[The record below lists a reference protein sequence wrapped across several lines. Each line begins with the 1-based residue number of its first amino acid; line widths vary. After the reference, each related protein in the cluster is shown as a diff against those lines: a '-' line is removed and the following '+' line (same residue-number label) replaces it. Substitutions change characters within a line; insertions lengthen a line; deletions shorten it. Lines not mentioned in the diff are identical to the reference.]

1 MSIINNYCVSETK
14 HHLNYGT
21 YLCIDELL
29 SLQKL
34 RSTNQEHD
42 ELLFIIVHQV
52 YELWFKQIIHE
63 CVRLRYYLYN
73 KVDHQILLTLKRVRN
88 ILKVMVLQTDIL
100 ETMGPISFASFRKY
114 LGKASGF
121 QSFQFRLFEFILGFK
136 DERFLNNRDFTNKQR
151 KVLEIVFKESSIW
164 LEFLSYF
171 KNSIADNKLHELFPH
186 NTDLNDDHRALI
198 FIYLNPS
205 IYTEI
210 AELVLDIDEGLQEWR
225 YRHVKMVERIIG
237 VGKIGTGGSS
247 GVEYLKC
254 TLFKTFCP
262 ELLYIRNYF

>member
-1 MSIINNYCVSETK
+1 MKDIQNESAECNDLS
-14 HHLNYGT
+14 YGS
-21 YLCIDELL
+21 YLQISKLL
-29 SLQKL
+29 SLQKFQ
-34 RSTNQEHD
+34 SPNMEHD
-42 ELLFIIVHQV
+42 ELLFIVIHQV

-63 CVRLRYYLYN
+63 FSALKKNIANNLDY
-73 KVDHQILLTLKRVRN
+73 KILFCLKRVRN

-100 ETMGPISFASFRKY
+100 ETMGPVSFASFRKY

-136 DERFLNNRDFTNKQR
+136 DERFLNNPDFTNKQR
-151 KVLEIVFKESSIW
+151 KALETVFKESSIW

-171 KNSIADNKLHELFPH
+171 KNSIADNKSHELFPH
-186 NTDLNDDHRALI
+186 NTDLNNDHRALI

-247 GVEYLKC
+247 GVEYLKKS
-254 TLFKTFCP
+254 LFKSFCP
-262 ELLYIRNYF
+262 ELLEIRNHF